1 MENSDQRKDSKAC
14 SILSNLNFLLLWL
27 GQTISIIGDNLF
39 QIALMWW
46 VLERTGSTAA
56 MATVAICAALP
67 IIIAGPF
74 AGTYVDRVNRKHLM
88 IWMDLIRGIL
98 ISIPGIL
105 FFMGRL
111 EVWHIYVA
119 SLGLASMTAFFNPA
133 LNSCI
138 PLIVQKD
145 SLTRANSLNQLSR
158 NLSGI
163 LGPALGGILVALVGS
178 GWVMILDGITFGLS
192 GLAILFIRGVKMV
205 VSDAKQRQHF
215 FADLWEG
222 LVFIRN
228 KSVIFWN
235 MVLLSLINFFI
246 APIAILL
253 PVVVKEVLRM
263 GPEGFGFLTSAISVG
278 MFLGT
283 LFLGIKGDVKR
294 KGAVIILSII
304 FGGIC
309 LALFGISTSFSLSMF
324 LLGLAGLTFSLV
336 NVLIIVVF
344 QTGIPHDKQGR
355 IFGSLNTVVWGLRPI
370 SLALAGVLAVW
381 VDVHVL
387 VFFSGILVAL
397 GGLGG
402 SLIRGMRRL

>member
-1 MENSDQRKDSKAC
+1 MENSEKRKDLKSR
-14 SILSNLNFLLLWL
+14 SLFTNSNFLFLWM

-39 QIALMWW
+39 QIVLMWW
-46 VLERTGSTAA
+46 VLEKTGSTAA

-74 AGTYVDRVNRKHLM
+74 AGTYVDRVDRRKLM
-88 IWMDLIRGIL
+88 IWMDLFRGIL

-105 FFMGRL
+105 FFVGEL
-111 EVWHIYVA
+111 QVWHIYIA
-119 SLGLASMTAFFNPA
+119 SLGLASMTAFFSPA
-133 LNSCI
+133 LNCFI

-145 SLTRANSLNQLSR
+145 SLTRANSLSQLSR

-163 LGPALGGILVALVGS
+163 LGPALGGILVALLGS
-178 GWVMILDGITFGLS
+178 GWVMIIDGITFWLS
-192 GLAILFIRGVKMV
+192 GLAILLIRGVEMV
-205 VSDAKQRQHF
+205 VSEKRQRQHF
-215 FADLWEG
+215 FADLQEG
-222 LVFIRN
+222 LVFIKN
-228 KSVIFWN
+228 QSVIFWS
-235 MVLLSLINFFI
+235 MVLFSLINFFI

-253 PVVVKEVLRM
+253 PVVVKVVLGM
-263 GPEGFGFLTSAISVG
+263 GPEGFGFLTAAISAG
-278 MFLGT
+278 MFAGT
-283 LFLGIKGDVKR
+283 LFLGIKGEVKR
-294 KGAVIILSII
+294 KGSVIILSII

-309 LALFGISTSFSLSMF
+309 LALFGVSTSFSLSML

-336 NVLIIVVF
+336 NVLVIVVF

-387 VFFSGILVAL
+387 VFFSGVLVTL
-397 GGLGG
+397 GGLFS
-402 SLIRGMRRL
+402 SLIKGIRQL

>member
-1 MENSDQRKDSKAC
+1 MENSEQRK
-14 SILSNLNFLLLWL
+14 NFKSRSLFTNFNFVLLWI

-74 AGTYVDRVNRKHLM
+74 AGTYVDRVNRKNLM
-88 IWMDLIRGIL
+88 IWMDLFRGIL

-138 PLIVQKD
+138 PLIVQND

-163 LGPALGGILVALVGS
+163 LGPALGGILVAILGS

-192 GLAILFIRGVKMV
+192 GLAILFIRWVEMV
-205 VSDAKQRQHF
+205 VRDAKQKQHF

-222 LVFIRN
+222 LVLIRN
-228 KSVIFWN
+228 KSIIFWN
-235 MVLLSLINFFI
+235 MVLFSLINFFI

-283 LFLGIKGDVKR
+283 LFLGIKGEVKR
-294 KGAVIILSII
+294 RGAVIILSII
-304 FGGIC
+304 FGGVC
-309 LALFGISTSFSLSMF
+309 LALFGVSTSFFLSML

-355 IFGSLNTVVWGLRPI
+355 IFGSLNTVIWGLRPI
-370 SLALAGVLAVW
+370 SLALAGILAVW
-381 VDVHVL
+381 IDIQVL
-387 VFFSGILVAL
+387 VFFSGVFITL
-397 GGLGG
+397 GGLFG
-402 SLIRGMRRL
+402 SLIKGVRKL

>member
-1 MENSDQRKDSKAC
+1 MENSDQRKDFKSR
-14 SILSNLNFLLLWL
+14 SLFSNLNFLFLWI

-74 AGTYVDRVNRKHLM
+74 AGTYVDRVDRKKLM
-88 IWMDLIRGIL
+88 IWTDLFRGVL

-105 FFMGRL
+105 FFMGEL

-119 SLGLASMTAFFNPA
+119 SLGLACMTAFFNPA
-133 LNSCI
+133 LNSFI
-138 PLIVQKD
+138 PLIVPKD
-145 SLTRANSLNQLSR
+145 SLTRANSLSQLSR

-163 LGPALGGILVALVGS
+163 LGPALGGILVALLGS

-192 GLAILFIRGVKMV
+192 GLAILFIRGVEMV
-205 VSDAKQRQHF
+205 VTEAKQRQHF
-215 FADLWEG
+215 LADMWEG
-222 LVFIRN
+222 LVFIKNR
-228 KSVIFWN
+228 SVIFWN
-235 MVLLSLINFFI
+235 MVLFSLINFFI

-253 PVVVKEVLRM
+253 PVVVKDVLKM

-278 MFLGT
+278 MFTGT
-283 LFLGIKGDVKR
+283 LFLGIKGEVKR
-294 KGAVIILSII
+294 KGPVIILSII

-309 LALFGISTSFSLSMF
+309 LAFFGISGSFPLSML

-336 NVLIIVVF
+336 NVLVIVVF
-344 QTGIPHDKQGR
+344 QTGIPRDKQGR

-370 SLALAGVLAVW
+370 SLALAGILAVW

-387 VFFSGILVAL
+387 IFFSGVLVAL
-397 GGLGG
+397 GGLFG
-402 SLIRGMRRL
+402 SLIKGMRQL

>member
-1 MENSDQRKDSKAC
+1 VKKNEFQNTLKPRS
-14 SILSNLNFLLLWL
+14 LFTNFNFLLLWI

-46 VLERTGSTAA
+46 VLEKTGSTAA

-67 IIIAGPF
+67 VIIAGPF
-74 AGTYVDRVNRKHLM
+74 AGTYVDRVNRKKLM
-88 IWMDLIRGIL
+88 IWMDLLRGIL
-98 ISIPGIL
+98 ISVPGIL
-105 FFMGRL
+105 FFWGKL
-111 EVWHIYVA
+111 EVWHIYGA

-133 LNSCI
+133 INSFI
-138 PLIVQKD
+138 PLLVPRE

-163 LGPALGGILVALVGS
+163 LGPALGGILVALLGS

-192 GLAILFIRGVKMV
+192 GLAILFIRGVEV
-205 VSDAKQRQHF
+205 IVSETKLRQHF

-222 LVFIRN
+222 LVFIKN
-228 KSVIFWN
+228 QSVIFWN
-235 MVLLSLINFFI
+235 MILFSLINFFI
-246 APIAILL
+246 APIAILI
-253 PVVVKEVLRM
+253 PVMVKEVLRM

-294 KGAVIILSII
+294 KGPVIILSII

-309 LALFGISTSFSLSMF
+309 LALFGVSTSFSLSML

-387 VFFSGILVAL
+387 IFFSGVLVAF
-397 GGLGG
+397 GGLFS
-402 SLIRGMRRL
+402 SLIKGMRQL